1 MPHHVSDADI
11 IDRVLAGDVDVFETL
26 VDRYTPA
33 VWRIVAAKVPRQEAP
48 EVVHDVFVRAWRSLP
63 GFSGRHPFANWLS
76 RIAVRTCH
84 DFWRERYRRREVTV
98 GSLSDDTRDWL
109 AGVSSED
116 GLAGGNPP
124 PDPADRFEAREL
136 LDWLLNQ
143 LSADD
148 RMVLTLTYLEG
159 LSGREAADMLGW
171 STAKVKVRSHRA
183 RVKLSRL
190 VEQAGLNTGGSR

>member
-1 MPHHVSDADI
+1 MPNHVSDADI
-11 IDRVLAGDVDVFETL
+11 IARVLAGDVDVFGTL
-26 VDRYTPA
+26 IDRYTPA

-48 EVVHDVFVRAWRSLP
+48 EVVHDVFVRAFRSLP
-63 GFSGRHPFANWLS
+63 GFSGRHPFGNWLS
-76 RIAVRTCH
+76 RIAVRACH

-98 GSLSDDTRDWL
+98 SSLSDETRDWL

-124 PDPADRFEAREL
+124 PDPEASYEAREL
-136 LDWLLNQ
+136 LEWLLAQ

-159 LSGREAADMLGW
+159 LTGREAAEMLGW

-183 RVKLSRL
+183 RAKLNRL
-190 VEQAGLNTGGSR
+190 VETAGLDTGESR